1 MPAADT
7 RLVTTALRVALVA
20 VVVPIT
26 FALSDVVRFGSAS
39 GWVGLAALAIAL
51 AGLVFALRRQRTVN
65 KILERQHNAE
75 EALRASEAKFSGILS
90 IAADAIITID
100 ESHRILHFN
109 QGAEE
114 IFRYTAADA
123 IGQPLSILLPERFRP
138 THEAHVRSFAES
150 PEPARRMGHRRAV
163 SGRRRDGTEF
173 PAEASI
179 SKLTQPD
186 GSRIFTVVLRDIT
199 ERKRA
204 EEADEFLT
212 DASARLVQSLQ
223 QDAVIDAV
231 AAMTVPTL
239 ADACFVDLVDDND
252 EIQRYARAEAPD
264 AGEVMATLAANFT
277 PTLDSP
283 SPVIDAMRRRRAELI
298 EAVDDDWIERTEEH
312 LPAIALWK
320 RLGMRAMYVVPL
332 MVADRARGAL
342 VLLDLGRRQS
352 RFSPDAR
359 ALIQRFA
366 RGAAL
371 ALGNARLY
379 SAARRATSVRD
390 EVLAVV
396 SHDLRNPISA
406 IAMCARILREAPP
419 ADAVERERMLT
430 AITEATV
437 WMQRLIRDLLDISA
451 VEAGR
456 LSVERQ
462 ATSLA
467 SIVSTATGMV
477 SGELEQQSVRL
488 VVEPVD
494 EAVAVNVDASRIVQV
509 ITNLLGNA
517 IKFTNAGGTVTL
529 RVRREPSALVV
540 SVSDTGVG
548 IDPAALPHVF
558 DRFWQA
564 RATPRRG
571 SGLGLAIARG
581 IVEAH
586 GGRLWVESELGKGS
600 TFSFSIP
607 VADWDSGQV
616 PLDPPTPRVA
626 FQEESRAT
634 TSSLNE
640 RAPL

>member
-1 MPAADT
+1 MPAANN
-7 RLVTTALRVALVA
+7 RLVITALRVAILA
-20 VVVPIT
+20 LLVPIT
-26 FALSDVVRFGSAS
+26 ITLFDIVAFGSMGA
-39 GWVGLAALAIAL
+39 WVRLAALVTAV
-51 AGLVFALRRQRTVN
+51 AGVVFALRRQRTFN
-65 KILERQHNAE
+65 EILEEQRNTDD
-75 EALRASEAKFSGILS
+75 ALRASEAKFSGILS

-114 IFRYTAADA
+114 IFRYAAAEA
-123 IGQPLSILLPERFRP
+123 IGQPLSILLPERFRD
-138 THEAHVRSFAES
+138 THDAHVRSFAES

-186 GSRIFTVVLRDIT
+186 GRRIFTVVLRDIT

-204 EEADEFLT
+204 EEADQFLT

-231 AAMTVPTL
+231 AAMAVPTL
-239 ADACFVDLVDDND
+239 ADACFIDVVDDND
-252 EIQRYARAEAPD
+252 EIHRYARAEKSD
-264 AGEVMATLAANFT
+264 AREVMATLAANFA
-277 PTLDSP
+277 PTMDSP
-283 SPVIDAMRRRRAELI
+283 SPVVDAMRRGLAELI
-298 EAVDDDWIERTEEH
+298 AAVDDDWLEATEEH
-312 LPAIALWK
+312 QPAIVLWK
-320 RLGMRAMYVVPL
+320 RLRIRAIYVVPL
-332 MVADRARGAL
+332 MVAERARGAL
-342 VLLDLGRRQS
+342 VLLDLGQRQG
-352 RFSPDAR
+352 RFSPDAQ
-359 ALIQRFA
+359 ALIQRFSH
-366 RGAAL
+366 GAAL

-379 SAARRATSVRD
+379 SAARRATSARD

-419 ADAVERERMLT
+419 ADAEERERMLT

-456 LSVERQ
+456 MLVERQ
-462 ATSLA
+462 PASLS

-488 VVEPVD
+488 VVEQVD
-494 EAVAVNVDASRIVQV
+494 PALTVNVDTSRMVQV

-517 IKFTNAGGTVTL
+517 IKFTNAGGEVTL
-529 RVRREPSALVV
+529 RTRRDLSALVV

-548 IDPAALPHVF
+548 IDPAALPHIF

-586 GGRLWVESELGKGS
+586 GGRLWVESQLGKGS

-607 VADWDSGQV
+607 VAD
-616 PLDPPTPRVA
+616 
-626 FQEESRAT
+626 
-634 TSSLNE
+634 
-640 RAPL
+640 